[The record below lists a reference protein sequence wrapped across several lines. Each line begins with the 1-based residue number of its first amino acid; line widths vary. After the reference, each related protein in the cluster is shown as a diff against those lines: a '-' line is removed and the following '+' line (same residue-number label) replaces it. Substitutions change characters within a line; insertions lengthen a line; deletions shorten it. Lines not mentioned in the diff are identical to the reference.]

1 MARNKL
7 QDVRDHLFAAL
18 EGLADKDE
26 PLEVNRAKAIASV
39 AQVIINT
46 AKLELDFKRATGNE
60 SKESD
65 FWVQKQL
72 T

>member
-39 AQVIINT
+39 AQTIINS
-46 AKLELDFKRATGNE
+46 AKLELDFIRATGNE

>member
-26 PLEVNRAKAIASV
+26 PLEVSRAKAIASV

>member
-26 PLEVNRAKAIASV
+26 PLEVSRAKAIASV

-46 AKLELDFKRATGNE
+46 AKLELDFIRATGNE

-65 FWVQKQL
+65 FWVKKQL

>member
-7 QDVRDHLFAAL
+7 QDVRDHLFARL

-46 AKLELDFKRATGNE
+46 AKLELDFIQATGNE

-72 T
+72 K